1 MYELFTGQRAF
12 KADTPLNELVSLRSS
27 GTVVAPTA
35 VARTINP
42 QVNQAILACL
52 EPDPAKRTELL
63 QSAERLLMDEMP
75 IIPIYYYVSRN
86 MVRPRVRGFYN
97 NLQDLHPLS
106 AIWIDPNVDDKT
118 AVPNEFMRPAP

>member
-1 MYELFTGQRAF
+1 MPSAAQ
-12 KADTPLNELVSLRSS
+12 
-27 GTVVAPTA
+27 
-35 VARTINP
+35 
-42 QVNQAILACL
+42 
-52 EPDPAKRTELL
+52 EPDKAKRIEIL

-106 AIWIDPNVDDKT
+106 AIWIDPNVDDQA
-118 AVPNEFMRPAP
+118 AVPNEYMEPVP